1 MTTIAKA
8 TDGSQYSGGD
18 VVGADDGGDEWS
30 TLDVLLCRVPPG
42 IDPEVGRAGR
52 EFESEVESRE
62 EEIISYL
69 NLSTNGREVEVYRE
83 RMDCTRLDS
92 GQITAMSHIATELL
106 TVHQFSSNSFCDSD
120 SPSSSSVYEVSS
132 KSSWPIKSSEPP
144 GIRSGA
150 SPTSLKR
157 QISFT

>member
-18 VVGADDGGDEWS
+18 DVGTDDGGDEWS

-69 NLSTNGREVEVYRE
+69 NLSTKGREVEVNRE
-83 RMDCTRLDS
+83 RMDCTR
-92 GQITAMSHIATELL
+92 
-106 TVHQFSSNSFCDSD
+106 VHQFASNSFFGSD
-120 SPSSSSVYEVSS
+120 SPSSCSVYEASS
-132 KSSWPIKSSEPP
+132 NSSWPIKSGEPP

-150 SPTSLKR
+150 SPTSLRYRSKGCSSKTAWA
-157 QISFT
+157 IA